1 MARIGRVLARS
12 GQIWSGE
19 AGKEWRGTDWL
30 CKVGRGM
37 ARQTGEPQ
45 IYKGGT
51 ILVYKYKLDGLYPV
65 QAQTAG
71 EEIERIYHKR
81 GQCDAADVVDES
93 RPESAALHPCFEWDD
108 PVAAELWREQQARGI
123 INCIVTVSE
132 TKKGETVEVRA
143 FPHVADTYRPL
154 NVVLESKDMETEM
167 KESALREFLAFKHK
181 LDAYKSLDAVRPVIG
196 EIDRAVRRLKG
207 EDRSEQTV

>member
-1 MARIGRVLARS
+1 M
-12 GQIWSGE
+12 
-19 AGKEWRGTDWL
+19 
-30 CKVGRGM
+30 
-37 ARQTGEPQ
+37 
-45 IYKGGT
+45 
-51 ILVYKYKLDGLYPV
+51 VYKYKLDGLYPV

-93 RPESAALHPCFEWDD
+93 RPESAVLHPCFEWND

-143 FPHVADTYRPL
+143 FHHVASTYRPL
-154 NVVLESKDMETEM
+154 DVVLKSVDMETEM
-167 KESALREFLAFKHK
+167 KESALREFLAFKRK
-181 LDAYKSLDAVRPVIG
+181 LDVYKSLDAVRPAIK
-196 EIDRAVRRLKG
+196 EIDRAIRRLG
-207 EDRSEQTV
+207 GDADAQTI

>member
-1 MARIGRVLARS
+1 M
-12 GQIWSGE
+12 
-19 AGKEWRGTDWL
+19 
-30 CKVGRGM
+30 
-37 ARQTGEPQ
+37 
-45 IYKGGT
+45 
-51 ILVYKYKLDGLYPV
+51 VYRYKLDGLYPV
-65 QAQTAG
+65 TAQTAG

-93 RPESAALHPCFEWDD
+93 RPESAVLHPCFEWSD

-132 TKKGETVEVRA
+132 TKKGEPVEVRA

-167 KESALREFLAFKHK
+167 KESALREFMAFKRK
-181 LDAYKSLDAVRPVIG
+181 LESYKSLDAARPVIR
-196 EIDRAVRRLKG
+196 EVERAIHRLEG
-207 EDRSEQTV
+207 GARHAQI

>member
-1 MARIGRVLARS
+1 M
-12 GQIWSGE
+12 
-19 AGKEWRGTDWL
+19 
-30 CKVGRGM
+30 
-37 ARQTGEPQ
+37 
-45 IYKGGT
+45 
-51 ILVYKYKLDGLYPV
+51 VYKYKLDGLYPV

-71 EEIERIYHKR
+71 EEIERIYQKR

-93 RPESAALHPCFEWDD
+93 RPESAVLHPCFEWSDL
-108 PVAAELWREQQARGI
+108 VAAELWREQQARSI

-154 NVVLESKDMETEM
+154 SVVLESKDMEAEM
-167 KESALREFLAFKHK
+167 RETALREFLAFKHK
-181 LDAYKSLDAVRPVIG
+181 LDAYKSLDAVQPVIF

-207 EDRSEQTV
+207 ETHDAQTI